1 MSESTQGCRSTIN
14 TINSKVKNTAKKW
27 FHAIKAAF
35 VYKKNGL
42 REPAEL
48 PCLPPLKRA
57 DTDMITTR
65 DLAAWA
71 AQNQHTACTTL
82 TGTMCNMSPRGPLL
96 PTLKRA
102 YTDMITTRDLA
113 AWAARNQ
120 HTACTACTTPTGTT
134 CKLSP
139 RGPLLPALKK
149 AYTGLDTKRDL
160 ATFATRNQHTACSTA
175 LTGGTPCSIEEES
188 RRQKESHEWA
198 SFLYRRRGFS
208 DDIMLV

>member
-1 MSESTQGCRSTIN
+1 MSESTEGCFNSCN
-14 TINSKVKNTAKKW
+14 TIKSKVKNTVKKW
-27 FHAIKAAF
+27 RRAIKAAF
-35 VYKKNGL
+35 VYLKNGL
-42 REPAEL
+42 RQPAEPHCML
-48 PCLPPLKRA
+48 PLE
-57 DTDMITTR
+57 
-65 DLAAWA
+65 
-71 AQNQHTACTTL
+71 
-82 TGTMCNMSPRGPLL
+82 
-96 PTLKRA
+96 RA

-120 HTACTACTTPTGTT
+120 HTACTAEPHCMLPLERPYTDMITTRELAAWAARNQHTACTASTTLTGTT

>member
-71 AQNQHTACTTL
+71 AQNQHTACT
-82 TGTMCNMSPRGPLL
+82 
-96 PTLKRA
+96 
-102 YTDMITTRDLA
+102 
-113 AWAARNQ
+113 
-120 HTACTACTTPTGTT
+120 
-134 CKLSP
+134 
-139 RGPLLPALKK
+139 
-149 AYTGLDTKRDL
+149 
-160 ATFATRNQHTACSTA
+160 A
-175 LTGGTPCSIEEES
+175 LTGGTPSSSEEES
-188 RRQKESHEWA
+188 RRQNESHEWA
-198 SFLYRRRGFS
+198 TFLYRRRGFS
-208 DDIMLV
+208 DDIMLVETGENRLKSSENSSKNILLA